1 MKKVIL
7 TLALVFTAGL
17 FSTTAL
23 ALTSNNNDITVV
35 KGDKDKKDKKKKKSK
50 KSNKDAKSC
59 SSATG
64 EKKSCC
70 SHSAPATEE
79 KK

>member
-1 MKKVIL
+1 MKKLIL
-7 TLALVFTAGL
+7 TLTLVFAAGL

-23 ALTSNNNDITVV
+23 ALTSNTDNITVI
-35 KGDKDKKDKKKKKSK
+35 KGDKDKKKKKSK
-50 KSNKDAKSC
+50 KNKKGAACTTAS
-59 SSATG
+59 G

-70 SHSAPATEE
+70 SSGSSTSTE

>member
-1 MKKVIL
+1 MKKLIL
-7 TLALVFTAGL
+7 TLTLIFAAGL

-23 ALTSNNNDITVV
+23 ALTSDKDNITVV
-35 KGDKDKKDKKKKKSK
+35 KGDKDKKKKKSK
-50 KSNKDAKSC
+50 KSKKAAAC
-59 SSATG
+59 STENG

-70 SHSAPATEE
+70 SHSAPAPEKETE

>member
-1 MKKVIL
+1 MKKLIL
-7 TLALVFTAGL
+7 TLTLVFAAGL

-23 ALTSNNNDITVV
+23 ALTSNTDNITVV
-35 KGDKDKKDKKKKKSK
+35 KGDKDKKKKKSK
-50 KSNKDAKSC
+50 KSKKGAEC
-59 SSATG
+59 TSATG

-70 SHSAPATEE
+70 SHGTAAESTE